1 MLVGVAV
8 SAVVI
13 NSVER
18 FGVAQHAEPEQPRD
32 HGDPLEIV
40 AARQLGRAAFCF
52 ESGRARD
59 WSAYRFFR

>member
-40 AARQLGRAAFCF
+40 AARQLGRCKGLPTTRELLERLNGCA
-52 ESGRARD
+52 
-59 WSAYRFFR
+59 